1 MNQQAML
8 RKVRQLQNEMMATQK
23 EINETEFRSSCGPVS
38 VTVLGDKTVKAVK
51 IDEDFEI
58 ESSDDRELLED
69 SILAAINQVS
79 KEIEDFTQEKMS
91 KYQALLGGMGGGL
104 F

>member
-23 EINETEFRSSCGPVS
+23 EINETEFTSTCGPVS
-38 VTVLGDKTVKAVK
+38 VVVLGDKTVKKVT

-58 ESSDDRELLED
+58 ESADDRELLED
-69 SILAAINQVS
+69 SVIAAINQVS
-79 KEIEDFTQEKMS
+79 KEIEDFTNEKMS
-91 KYQALLGGMGGGL
+91 KYQAMLGGMGGL

>member
-38 VTVLGDKTVKAVK
+38 VVVQGDKTVKMVK

-58 ESSDDRELLED
+58 ESNDDRELLED
-69 SILAAINQVS
+69 SVIAAINQVS
-79 KEIEDFTQEKMS
+79 KEIEEFTNEKMS
-91 KYQALLGGMGGGL
+91 KYQAMLGGVGG
-104 F
+104 FF